1 MYYSLSASRKTDET
15 TIDDAENLDL
25 VMLMYNLLEYSLND
39 SDITGSLWFY
49 SRDEATNFDVIAG

>member
-25 VMLMYNLLEYSLND
+25 VMLMYNLLEHSLND
-39 SDITGSLWFY
+39 SDITGSLWFS
-49 SRDEATNFDVIAG
+49 SRDEATNFDVIAD

>member
-15 TIDDAENLDL
+15 TIDDADDLRL

-49 SRDEATNFDVIAG
+49 SRDEATNFDVIAD

>member
-39 SDITGSLWFY
+39 SDITGSLWFS
-49 SRDEATNFDVIAG
+49 SRDEATNFDVIAD